1 MKKLIL
7 FSCLILFGF
16 SSFSQNLDRISI
28 SSGGSST
35 DEVNYVIGETFNF
48 SMASGGNIT
57 VETGT
62 LGSTENTGG
71 LQNTVSI
78 EQVAIIKKIAC
89 YPNPTTNAIYFAIND
104 KNQNSL
110 IVNVFDL
117 TGKLL
122 MSSQTENMDIM
133 KLDLQS
139 ISQGSYISTVS
150 NSKGEVLGS
159 FQFIKQ

>member
-1 MKKLIL
+1 
-7 FSCLILFGF
+7 
-16 SSFSQNLDRISI
+16 
-28 SSGGSST
+28 
-35 DEVNYVIGETFNF
+35 
-48 SMASGGNIT
+48 MASGGNIT

-89 YPNPTTNAIYFAIND
+89 YPNPATDAIYFAIND

-110 IVNVFDL
+110 IVNIFDL

-122 MSSQTENMDIM
+122 MTSQTENMDIM

-159 FQFIKQ
+159 FKFIKQ